1 MTPGKLPA
9 SLRLGAE
16 GGSGGGG
23 VQPASTAGCIAATY
37 SPSPPPTEKGRAT
50 GLNTGGTG
58 GEARAVVNRNAYLDC
73 DLNVTVLGVACGVGG
88 GGRCRCTQC
97 AGTGRE
103 KHSIGAPKISGW
115 RPPRCERSW
124 SPVRQA
130 CVVWSGHEP
139 SPAAGTAA

>member
-1 MTPGKLPA
+1 M
-9 SLRLGAE
+9 
-16 GGSGGGG
+16 
-23 VQPASTAGCIAATY
+23 
-37 SPSPPPTEKGRAT
+37 PPPTEKGRAT

-103 KHSIGAPKISGW
+103 KHSISAPKISGW
-115 RPPRCERSW
+115 RPP
-124 SPVRQA
+124 PVREELVTCA
-130 CVVWSGHEP
+130 TGMRGVVGS
-139 SPAAGTAA
+139 